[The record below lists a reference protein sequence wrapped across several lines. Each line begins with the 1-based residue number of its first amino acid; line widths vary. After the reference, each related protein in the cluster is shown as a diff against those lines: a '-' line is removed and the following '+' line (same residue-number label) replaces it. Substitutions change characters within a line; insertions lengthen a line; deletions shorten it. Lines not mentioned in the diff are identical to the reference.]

1 MVKLPGPIM
10 NISLR
15 IIFLCLSLFANTVS
29 ATTDSLFGQE
39 SVSTSNTF
47 SSSAEFVPVEQA
59 YQFNLVIE
67 EQQLVFNWQ
76 IRDGYYLY
84 RDRFDFRSLD
94 NSVELQTPIFDSGI
108 VKWDEFFEEDVEVYY
123 SQTSVRVPFS
133 TTGDKLHLQIES
145 QGCADAGLCY
155 PPYKQWLEIDL
166 QTAAVEISNQPP
178 EQQSQPDAENIS
190 LATVLLFALLGG
202 MILNLMPCVFPILSI
217 KVLSFTTTHQSIR
230 SRHIHGLVYTAGVVL
245 SFVAIAIVMLALRAA
260 GESIGWGFQLQSPL
274 FVIFLVYLFFVMG
287 LGLSGY
293 LEIGS
298 NLMALGQLSKSDSG
312 LTSSFMTGV
321 LAAVIASPCTAPF
334 MGPALGFAIS
344 QPTYV
349 ALLVFAFLGLGM
361 ALPFIL
367 LAWIPGLSKRLPRP
381 GAWMDTFKQFLAF
394 PLYITAVWLL
404 WVAGRQTSMDVAAAV
419 VIGLVLLVMGLW
431 LWKLSARPAGKLL
444 AIAVLGAALAA
455 PVVSVSEDSEESDF
469 QAYSPELLTE
479 LRASGQPVFINL
491 TADWCITCLVNERV
505 ALGSEKV
512 TQLMNDQGI
521 VYLKGDWTNNDPQIT
536 ALLNQFQRS
545 GVPLYLVYPRGSGSA
560 QILPQILS
568 ESMIIE
574 ALTQASK

>member
-1 MVKLPGPIM
+1 M

-15 IIFLCLSLFANTVS
+15 IIFLCLALLANTAP
-29 ATTDSLFGQE
+29 ATESLFGE
-39 SVSTSNTF
+39 TSGSSFTSPSNTF

-59 YQFNLVIE
+59 YQFNLVVE
-67 EQQLVFNWQ
+67 EQQLVFNWY

-94 NSVELQTPIFDSGI
+94 SNLELQAPSFDSGI
-108 VKWDEFFEEDVEVYY
+108 VKWDEFFEKDLEVYY
-123 SQTSVRVPFS
+123 SQTTVRLPFKS
-133 TTGDKLHLQIES
+133 SSDKLQLQIES

-155 PPYKQWLEIDL
+155 PPYKQWLEVDL
-166 QTAAVEISNQPP
+166 QTGAVDISTVPP
-178 EQQSQPDAENIS
+178 QQQSQASTENIS
-190 LATVLLFALLGG
+190 LPLVLLFALVGG
-202 MILNLMPCVFPILSI
+202 MILNLMPCVFPVLSI

-245 SFVAIAIVMLALRAA
+245 SFVAIAVVMLALRAA

-287 LGLSGY
+287 LGLSGF

-298 NLMALGQLSKSDSG
+298 NLMALGQLSKRQEG
-312 LTSSFMTGV
+312 LMSSFMTGV
-321 LAAVIASPCTAPF
+321 LATTIASPCTAPF

-367 LAWIPGLSKRLPRP
+367 LAWIPGLTKRLPRP
-381 GAWMDTFKQFLAF
+381 GAWMDSFKQFLAF

-419 VIGLVLLVMGLW
+419 ITGLVLLVMGLW
-431 LWKLSARPAGKLL
+431 LWKLSARPAGKLI
-444 AIAVLGAALAA
+444 AVAVLGAALTA
-455 PVVSVSEDSEESDF
+455 PLLSLSEEAEEEAF
-469 QAYSPELLTE
+469 QAYSPERLSA

-505 ALGSEKV
+505 ALGSDKV
-512 TQLMNDQGI
+512 AQLMDDQGI
-521 VYLKGDWTNNDPQIT
+521 AYLKGDWTNNDPQIT
-536 ALLNQFQRS
+536 ALLNKYQRS
-545 GVPLYLVYPRGSGSA
+545 GVPLYLVYPRGSGPA

-568 ESMIIE
+568 ESIIIE
-574 ALTQASK
+574 ALTKASE

>member
-1 MVKLPGPIM
+1 M

-15 IIFLCLSLFANTVS
+15 IIFLCLALLANTAP
-29 ATTDSLFGQE
+29 ATESLFGE
-39 SVSTSNTF
+39 TSGSSFTSRSNTF

-59 YQFNLVIE
+59 YQFNLVVE
-67 EQQLVFNWQ
+67 EQQLVFNWY

-94 NSVELQTPIFDSGI
+94 SNLELQAPSFDSGI
-108 VKWDEFFEEDVEVYY
+108 VKWDEFFEKDLEVYY
-123 SQTSVRVPFS
+123 SQTTVRLPFKS
-133 TTGDKLHLQIES
+133 SSDKLQLQIES

-155 PPYKQWLEIDL
+155 PPYKQWLEVDL
-166 QTAAVEISNQPP
+166 QTGAVDISTVPP
-178 EQQSQPDAENIS
+178 QQQSQASTENIS
-190 LATVLLFALLGG
+190 LPLVLLFALVGG
-202 MILNLMPCVFPILSI
+202 MILNLMPCVFPVLSI

-245 SFVAIAIVMLALRAA
+245 SFVAIAVVMLALRAA

-287 LGLSGY
+287 LGLSGF

-298 NLMALGQLSKSDSG
+298 NLMALGQLSKRQEG
-312 LTSSFMTGV
+312 LMSSFMTGV
-321 LAAVIASPCTAPF
+321 LATTIASPCTAPF

-367 LAWIPGLSKRLPRP
+367 LAWIPGLTKRLPRP
-381 GAWMDTFKQFLAF
+381 GAWMDSFKQFLAF

-419 VIGLVLLVMGLW
+419 ITGLVLLVMGLW
-431 LWKLSARPAGKLL
+431 LWKLSARPAGKLI
-444 AIAVLGAALAA
+444 AVAVLGAALTA
-455 PVVSVSEDSEESDF
+455 PLLSLSEEAEEEAF
-469 QAYSPELLTE
+469 QAYSPERLSA

-505 ALGSEKV
+505 ALGSDKV
-512 TQLMNDQGI
+512 AQLMDDQGI
-521 VYLKGDWTNNDPQIT
+521 AYLKGDWTNNDPQIT
-536 ALLNQFQRS
+536 ALLNKYQRS
-545 GVPLYLVYPRGSGSA
+545 GVPLYLVYPRGSGPA

-568 ESMIIE
+568 ESIIIE
-574 ALTQASK
+574 ALTKASE

>member
-1 MVKLPGPIM
+1 M

-15 IIFLCLSLFANTVS
+15 IIFLCLALLANTAP
-29 ATTDSLFGQE
+29 ATESLFGE
-39 SVSTSNTF
+39 TSGSSFTSPSNTF

-59 YQFNLVIE
+59 YQFNLAVE
-67 EQQLVFNWQ
+67 EQQLVFNWY

-94 NSVELQTPIFDSGI
+94 SNLELQAPSFDSGI
-108 VKWDEFFEEDVEVYY
+108 VKWDEFFEKDLEVYY
-123 SQTSVRVPFS
+123 SQTTVRLPFKS
-133 TTGDKLHLQIES
+133 SSDKLQLQIES

-155 PPYKQWLEIDL
+155 PPYKQWLEVDL
-166 QTAAVEISNQPP
+166 QTGAVDISTVPP
-178 EQQSQPDAENIS
+178 QQQSQASTENIS
-190 LATVLLFALLGG
+190 LPLVLLFALVGG
-202 MILNLMPCVFPILSI
+202 MILNLMPCVFPVLSI

-245 SFVAIAIVMLALRAA
+245 SFVAIAVVMLALRAA

-287 LGLSGY
+287 LGLSGF

-298 NLMALGQLSKSDSG
+298 NLMALGQLSKRQEG
-312 LTSSFMTGV
+312 LMSSFMTGV
-321 LAAVIASPCTAPF
+321 LATTIASPCTAPF

-367 LAWIPGLSKRLPRP
+367 LAWIPGLTKRLPRP
-381 GAWMDTFKQFLAF
+381 GAWMDSFKQFLAF

-419 VIGLVLLVMGLW
+419 VTGLVLLVMGLW
-431 LWKLSARPAGKLL
+431 LWKLSARPAGKLI
-444 AIAVLGAALAA
+444 AVAVLGAALTA
-455 PVVSVSEDSEESDF
+455 PLLSLSEEAEEEAF
-469 QAYSPELLTE
+469 QAYSPERLSA

-505 ALGSEKV
+505 ALGSDKV
-512 TQLMNDQGI
+512 AQLMDDQGI
-521 VYLKGDWTNNDPQIT
+521 AYLKGDWTNNDPQIT
-536 ALLNQFQRS
+536 ALLNKYQRS
-545 GVPLYLVYPRGSGSA
+545 GVPLYLVYPRGSGPA

-568 ESMIIE
+568 ESIIIE
-574 ALTQASK
+574 ALTKASE

>member
-1 MVKLPGPIM
+1 M

-15 IIFLCLSLFANTVS
+15 IIFLCLSLFANTVA

-47 SSSAEFVPVEQA
+47 SSSAEFFPVEQA
-59 YQFNLVIE
+59 YQFNLVVE
-67 EQQLVFNWQ
+67 DQQLVFNWQ

-94 NSVELQTPIFDSGI
+94 NSVELQSPIFDSGI

-166 QTAAVEISNQPP
+166 QTAAVKISSQPP

-190 LATVLLFALLGG
+190 LVTVLLFALLGG

-298 NLMALGQLSKSDSG
+298 NLMALGQLSKSHSG

-321 LAAVIASPCTAPF
+321 LATVIASPCTAPF

-419 VIGLVLLVMGLW
+419 VTGLVLLVMGLW

-455 PVVSVSEDSEESDF
+455 PVVTVSEDSEESDF
-469 QAYSPELLTE
+469 QAYSPELLAE

-505 ALGSEKV
+505 ALSSEKV
-512 TQLMNDQGI
+512 TQLINDQGI
-521 VYLKGDWTNNDPQIT
+521 VYMKGDWTNNDPQIT

-545 GVPLYLVYPRGSGSA
+545 GVPLYLVYPRGSGPA

-568 ESMIIE
+568 ESIILE